1 MRAPLLLTVGLICA
15 AQSAVSSDT
24 TTLVVC
30 APGYPS
36 DTVEAQP
43 TMDALARGVESAAGW
58 RAGRLSAAY
67 HPTVEGGLEALGRDD
82 AALAITPLPFYLEQR
97 ERLGL
102 EPLLNVVQAAGAEE
116 VWSLVARRG
125 AVLGPTSLAG
135 WEVAGMPGYSPRFVQ
150 RIALA
155 EWGALPQNTRVVF
168 SSRVLSVLRKA
179 AAGESVAALLDLA
192 QTRALESLPFAAEL
206 EVVARS
212 RPLIG
217 SLLCRVGGRL
227 SDATAHELHGAF
239 LALEQ
244 RDDGREL
251 LETLRITRFE
261 PLDRRSL
268 ATIERV
274 FGATEATRASEA
286 PPR

>member
-1 MRAPLLLTVGLICA
+1 MRAAVYLAFGLICA
-15 AQSAVSSDT
+15 AQAAAASDA

-36 DTVEAQP
+36 DTTEAQP
-43 TMDALARGVESAAGW
+43 TMDALARGVEGAAGW
-58 RAGRLSAAY
+58 TAGRLSAYY
-67 HPTVEGGLEALGRDD
+67 HPTVEGGVEALRRDD
-82 AALAITPLPFYLEQR
+82 AGLAITPLPFYLEQR

-102 EPLLNVVQAAGAEE
+102 EPLLNVVQAAGAAE

-125 AVLGPTSLAG
+125 TVKEPASLAD
-135 WEVAGMPGYSPRFVQ
+135 WEVAGMPGYSPRFVR

-155 EWGALPQNTRVVF
+155 EWGALPQDTAIVF
-168 SSRVLSVLRKA
+168 SSRLLSVLRKS
-179 AAGESVAALLDLA
+179 AGGDPVAALLDLA

-217 SLLCRVGGRL
+217 SLLCRVRGRL
-227 SDATAHELHGAF
+227 SEARTLELHEAF
-239 LALEQ
+239 VVLGQ
-244 RDDGREL
+244 RDEGREL

-261 PLDRRSL
+261 PLDREALR
-268 ATIERV
+268 TVERT
-274 FGATEATRASEA
+274 FDATEAAEA
-286 PPR
+286 PQP